1 MLFPYKDNNPR
12 VLYPFITFGIIFLN
26 LIFFLGQFYISSND
40 SQLGI
45 KIISTFG
52 FIPHDFN
59 LLTVFSSM
67 FLHGGIGHLVG
78 NMWFLYIFGDNV
90 ESILGHVKYFLFYLM
105 CGIAAAFGQYIIN
118 PSSLIPMIGASGA
131 IAGILGAYMISFP
144 KAKVHVFVMLFV
156 FFTTLI
162 VPAKIVLGIWFLI
175 QLNGGISEFGVLSKG
190 GIAWFAHI
198 GGFLAGVIFVKVF
211 QTSELKV

>member
-198 GGFLAGVIFVKVF
+198 GGFLAGVIFVKTF
-211 QTSELKV
+211 QTFELKV